1 MIVLF
6 ILFCSYKSW
15 RNFYERR
22 KSRRLLYGSQT
33 QAATQENVTEIKK
46 REGFSRSGTDKRK
59 PLLQFAKQSENRQQ
73 KRLSDFS
80 RKTIRKE
87 DQVYRQTYSSI

>member
-1 MIVLF
+1 MTVLF

-15 RNFYERR
+15 SNFYERR
-22 KSRRLLYGSQT
+22 KSRGLLFSSQT
-33 QAATQENVTEIKK
+33 QEAQENLTETKK
-46 REGFSRSGTDKRK
+46 REGFSWSGADKRK
-59 PLLQFAKQSENRQQ
+59 PLPQFAKQSENSQQ

-80 RKTIRKE
+80 RKAIRKE